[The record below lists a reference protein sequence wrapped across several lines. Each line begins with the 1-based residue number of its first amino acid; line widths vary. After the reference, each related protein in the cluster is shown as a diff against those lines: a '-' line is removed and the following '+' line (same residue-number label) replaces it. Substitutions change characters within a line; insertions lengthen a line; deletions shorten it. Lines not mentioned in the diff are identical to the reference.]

1 MSTAQ
6 NKVVTQAADLLVSV
20 CHGAARQGGWWTEL
34 NTGESLRCNLPAGEK
49 PKRNIGELLCLVHSE
64 ISEGMEGARK
74 SKKDEHLP
82 HRLSLEVELADAV
95 IRICDL
101 AGGMGLDLAGAIA
114 EKLEYNASR
123 ADHKPENRRQADGK
137 KF

>member
-1 MSTAQ
+1 MSDAQ
-6 NKVVTQAADLLVSV
+6 NQAVNQAANLLVSV
-20 CHGAARQGGWWTEL
+20 CHGAALQGGWWHDL
-34 NTGESLRCNLPAGEK
+34 KTGESLTCNLPAGEK

-74 SKKDEHLP
+74 SKADEHLP
-82 HRLSLEVELADAV
+82 HRPSLEVELADAV

-114 EKLEYNASR
+114 EKLEYNARR